1 MTERAAIPVVVLL
14 GPTAVGKSDTAILL
28 ADSLHA
34 EIVSADSRLL
44 YRGMDIGTAKP
55 TSDDRRRVP
64 HHLIDIADPNDT
76 WSLVRYRSAAKAALQ
91 EIHSR
96 GHLPMLVGGTG
107 QYLMAILEGW
117 EPPPKPP
124 DEEFRLAME
133 ALAEAEGPE
142 VLHQRLEGIDPQTA
156 ARIDFRNVRR
166 VIRALEIHHITG
178 LPPSNVRRKKPS
190 GLLDFRVGLQLPRP
204 ELYARV
210 DTRIDAM
217 IEAGF
222 VDEVRSLL
230 ATGVSPQAP
239 AMSAIGYRQIVRF
252 LQGEISEQD
261 AIRDMRRATRQLVR
275 KQANWFKA
283 DDPRIHWFLAT
294 PGVEASILELIR
306 NWLNDIEVG
315 GEETQTG
322 LQNQP

>member
-1 MTERAAIPVVVLL
+1 MERKPIPVVVVL

-28 ADSLHA
+28 AEALQA

-44 YRGMDIGTAKP
+44 YRSMDIGTAKP
-55 TSDDRRRVP
+55 TPDQRRRVP

-76 WSLVRYRSAAKAALQ
+76 WSLARYSAAAKNTLQ
-91 EIHSR
+91 KLHAR
-96 GHLPMLVGGTG
+96 GCLPMLVGGTG

-124 DEEFRLAME
+124 DEEFRRAME
-133 ALAEAEGPE
+133 ALAEAEGPGI
-142 VLHQRLEGIDPQTA
+142 LHQRLEAIDSQTA
-156 ARIDFRNVRR
+156 ARIDYRNVRR

-178 LPPSNVRRKKPS
+178 LPPSQVRRKNPS

-204 ELYARV
+204 ELFARV
-210 DTRIDAM
+210 DARIDSM

-230 ATGVSPQAP
+230 VNGVSPQTP
-239 AMSAIGYRQIVRF
+239 AMSAIGYQQIVRF

-261 AIRDMRRATRQLVR
+261 AIRAIRRATRQLVR
-275 KQANWFKA
+275 KQANWFKV
-283 DDPRIHWFLAT
+283 DDPRIHWFLAK
-294 PGVEASILELIR
+294 PGVEASILALTRE
-306 NWLNDIEVG
+306 WLREFG
-315 GEETQTG
+315 RG
-322 LQNQP
+322 